1 MSTQTEI
8 TIDSLASK
16 GLITSCDNQRYELTE
31 AFAKTIKKINQD
43 VIEDQPVFH
52 DCSKKKELLEVC
64 ANDTEFL
71 KKFVA
76 VAQRTEDLP
85 FESQVSIV
93 LILDQFIEPKLEYK
107 GSPEAFLPVRGQ
119 HLQTVM
125 KLYSKAVVY
134 TWKHNCDPCDTM
146 RETLSK
152 VFDSQSGDVGLFAVY
167 GPNSAK
173 ILHEQFNIE
182 GAPTTLFCVNGTVDS
197 RLIGAKYP
205 PNVESEL
212 EMISDQME

>member
-8 TIDSLASK
+8 TIDSLTSRD
-16 GLITSCDNQRYELTE
+16 LITLGDNQKYELTE
-31 AFAKTIKKINQD
+31 TFAEKIKKINQD
-43 VIEDQPVFH
+43 VIEDHPVLH
-52 DCSKKKELLEVC
+52 DCTKKKELLKIC

-71 KKFVA
+71 KKFIA
-76 VAQRTEDLP
+76 VAQLTENLP

-93 LILDQFIEPKLEYK
+93 FILDQFIEPKLEHN

-146 RETLSK
+146 RETLSQ
-152 VFDSQSGDVGLFAVY
+152 VFDSKSGDIGLFSVY

-173 ILHEQFNIE
+173 QLHEEFNIE

-205 PNVESEL
+205 PNIKSEL
-212 EMISDQME
+212 EMISHQVK